1 MQNEKRILA
10 LLLGALISVR
20 DNENLRETG
29 ICDGVKDALINA
41 DIHYF
46 SDEYHDTVLLIR
58 QYTRQ
63 WPKWSGSGLFPVP
76 DPLGGSPGAAYMKAA
91 AGYYSF
97 WDRREPYARLRWEL
111 LEWLIFTVQQ
121 DFNDHEDSS
130 SA

>member
-1 MQNEKRILA
+1 MQNEKRSLA

-29 ICDGVKDALINA
+29 ICDGVKDVLFNA
-41 DIHYF
+41 EVACF
-46 SDEYHDTVLLIR
+46 SDGCGDTLVFLR
-58 QYTRQ
+58 RYMQK
-63 WPKWSGSGLFPVP
+63 WPKWAGDVLFPVP
-76 DPLGGSPGAAYMKAA
+76 DPSGGSPHAAYMKAA

-111 LEWLIFTVQQ
+111 LEWLISTVQQ
-121 DFNDHEDSS
+121 DFNNHEDSS